1 MIKQPLST
9 ITGIDTHAHI
19 FEQNLPMVQG
29 RRYSPAYDALVE
41 HYISHLDRN
50 GLSGGVLVQPSFL
63 GTDNHYMLDALKRY
77 PKRLRGIA
85 VVDRTISAQALDDL
99 AQRGVVGI
107 RLNLVGKALDDY
119 AAPDWQALFEK
130 LAERGLQVEIQRSFD
145 DFSHFLPAMLTCGV
159 TVVIDHFGLPAGG
172 IDLQKPSHR
181 LLMGML
187 DNAQLWVKLS
197 ASYRSALDEAQRQ
210 EAFVQ
215 LRKACGGIERFLWGS
230 DWPHTQFEDRTD
242 FDAQYALLRAL
253 ILDETERNQVLINNP
268 AGLFRF
274 V

>member
-63 GTDNHYMLDALKRY
+63 GKDNHYMLDALKRY

-85 VVDRTISAQALDDL
+85 VVDRTISAEALDDL

-107 RLNLVGKALDDY
+107 RLNLVGKTLDDY
-119 AAPDWQALFEK
+119 AEPDWQAFFEK

-172 IDLQKPSHR
+172 IDLQKPAHR
-181 LLMGML
+181 LLLGML